1 MLDKNKKYLCET
13 ATVRLTGRISVP
25 PSVAGR
31 IVKNDTNAKYEV
43 ELLDGVFA
51 GSKTWV
57 NPTLLTVIEDF

>member
-13 ATVRLTGRISVP
+13 ATVQLTGRISVP

-43 ELLDGVFA
+43 VLVDA
-51 GSKTWV
+51 GSILPDPV
-57 NPTLLTVIEDF
+57 GLMSVYSPPVA